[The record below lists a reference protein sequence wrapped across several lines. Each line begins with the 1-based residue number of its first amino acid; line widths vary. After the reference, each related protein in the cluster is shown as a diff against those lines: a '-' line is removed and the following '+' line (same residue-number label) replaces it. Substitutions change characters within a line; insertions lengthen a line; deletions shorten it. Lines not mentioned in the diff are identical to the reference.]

1 MIPGMNISKM
11 RTFSFLLISWLLVF
25 PTVIHAQL
33 LSWEYEDIFT
43 DVRMPAANPSMA
55 VDANQNV
62 HVSFW
67 NPEVDRL
74 EYAFLDRE
82 TGVWSFEVIAPMK
95 SAGYVSSLVLDEE
108 GGIHVAFLE
117 NISEVSYVGYA
128 NKISGE
134 WTVEEVLPEASF
146 GKYGLDLDFPIYAQP
161 TISLQLTEDNQPLII
176 AFDGTYTNLSS
187 CNHLGLDFLTY
198 RRNYQLDL
206 KPMIRDE
213 EGTWQIVDEWDLPYI
228 NGSICLTDGD
238 RFGEYAE
245 LLPPINGR
253 MYAIAP
259 SVHNHQLYLWRSA
272 QDDLMVWDSLVIED
286 VSRYETINPADFR
299 ETFDYLDVEI
309 GDSGLVHMA
318 YGVSDLFGF
327 NGSEPSSPATNV
339 NKRRYFYASF
349 HLDSLEVIGYT
360 PFYKDLLPVRDGIH
374 RKHFSLTTKGN
385 DSIWLAY
392 YQTQARQVLMDQSTD
407 GGQTWTTEEVLDVQA
422 GSPLELSLIGDT
434 LFLLTHDARSS
445 QLLWTKKAIS
455 ETEWTTSPVNTLEE
469 RAESFQSVV
478 NRRLQGDDIYAVYN
492 EENSQN
498 LLFASRMSGVW
509 EEEIIRENESPA
521 YIQTGLNHQGEL
533 LIAYFAE
540 EREELSIAYLED
552 DEWVFEVVDGQ
563 ALVRDLG
570 MVVMG
575 DSIHLTYYDLGEGA
589 LTYARGEIGE
599 NDWDISILDESS
611 PIIGTGI
618 SMRVDEGG
626 GIHLSYIDV
635 ANNFLKY
642 AYRNPE
648 GSWSFTPVTRADDVD
663 ISQTYLAVDSTAS
676 PVILGGD
683 GLQTSIFLFQPS
695 ADTFSSETV
704 ISGIPNFQGG
714 PLDIIIDPKNR
725 PWVLY
730 NFSDIST
737 GLRLLRRGPDGMWNP
752 VSVLNNQGQIGN
764 VFDFHLVEEDFYII
778 GKKNKADDEGIAL
791 LFATEGV
798 TTDLSP
804 ELRAE
809 GINVF
814 PNPADQL
821 VNVSWETAFTEETEL
836 GILDIQGRNVIQ
848 PILLSPG
855 TLSQSIDVTALPEGI
870 YLISIRTSESIL
882 TKKLLINP

>member
-1 MIPGMNISKM
+1 MN
-11 RTFSFLLISWLLVF
+11 
-25 PTVIHAQL
+25 AQL

-43 DVRMPAANPSMA
+43 DTRMPAANPSMA
-55 VDANQNV
+55 VDADQNV
-62 HVSFW
+62 HLSFW

-95 SAGYVSSLVLDEE
+95 SAGYVSSLVLDDE

-128 NKISGE
+128 NKLSGE
-134 WTVEEVLPEASF
+134 WTVEEVLPEISF

-206 KPMIRDE
+206 KPMIRDGG
-213 EGTWQIVDEWDLPYI
+213 GTWQILDEWNLPYI

-245 LLPPINGR
+245 LLPPIGGR

-259 SVHNHQLYLWRSA
+259 SVHNHQLYLLRSA
-272 QDDLMVWDSLVIED
+272 PDDLSVWDSLVIED
-286 VSRYETINPADFR
+286 VSRYETINPQDFR
-299 ETFDYLDVEI
+299 ETFDYLDVEM

-327 NGSEPSSPATNV
+327 NGPEPSSPATSV

-349 HLDSLEVIGYT
+349 HPDSLEVSGYT
-360 PFYKDLLPVRDGIH
+360 PFYRDLLPVRDGVH

-392 YQTQARQVLMDQSTD
+392 YQTQSRQVLMDQSTD
-407 GGQTWTTEEVLDVQA
+407 GGLTWTTEEVLDVQA

-434 LFLLTHDARSS
+434 LFLLAHDRRKN
-445 QLLWTKKAIS
+445 QLYWSKKEIG
-455 ETEWTTSPVNTLEE
+455 ETEWITTTVNTLEE
-469 RAESFQSVV
+469 RAKSFQSVV
-478 NRRLQGDDIYAVYN
+478 NRKPQSDDIYAVYN

-498 LLFASRMSGVW
+498 LLFASRVSGIW
-509 EEEIIRENESPA
+509 EEEIIRENESPT
-521 YIQTGLNHQGEL
+521 YIQTGLNQEEEL
-533 LIAYFAE
+533 VIAYLAE
-540 EREELSIAYLED
+540 KREELTVAFQEN
-552 DEWVFEVVDGQ
+552 DEWVFQVVNGQ
-563 ALVRDLG
+563 AFVRDLG
-570 MVVMG
+570 IVVIG
-575 DSIHLTYYDLGEGA
+575 DSIHLSYYDLGEGA
-589 LTYARGEIGE
+589 LTYARGELGI

-618 SMRVDEGG
+618 SMNKDSDG
-626 GIHLSYIDV
+626 GIHLSYVDV

-642 AYRNPE
+642 AYRNPQ
-648 GSWSFTPVTRADDVD
+648 GSWSFTPVTQADDFD

-676 PVILGGD
+676 PVIVGGD
-683 GLQTSIFLFQPS
+683 GLLTSIFLFQPS
-695 ADTFSSETV
+695 ADTFSTEIV

-714 PLDIIIDPKNR
+714 PLEIIIDPKNR
-725 PWVLY
+725 PWILY

-737 GLRLLRRGPDGMWNP
+737 GLRLLRRGPDGIWNP

-778 GKKNKADDEGIAL
+778 GRKNKADDEGIAL

-798 TTDLSP
+798 TTDISPDLST
-804 ELRAE
+804 E
-809 GINVF
+809 GITVF
-814 PNPADQL
+814 PNPADQQ
-821 VNVSWETAFTEETEL
+821 VSVTWEVALTEETEL
-836 GILDIQGRNVIQ
+836 SILDMQGRNVIQ

-855 TLSQSIDVTALPEGI
+855 TLSQSIDVTSVPMGI
-870 YLISIRTSESIL
+870 YLISIRSSESIL

>member
-11 RTFSFLLISWLLVF
+11 RSFSFLLIHWLLVF
-25 PTVIHAQL
+25 PTVMNAQL

-74 EYAFLDRE
+74 EYAFLDKE
-82 TGVWSFEVIAPMK
+82 TGAWSFEVIAPMK
-95 SAGYVSSLVLDEE
+95 SAGYVSSLVLDDE

-128 NKISGE
+128 NKVSGE
-134 WTVEEVLPEASF
+134 WTVEEVLPEISF

-198 RRNYQLDL
+198 RRNYQMDL
-206 KPMIRDE
+206 KPMIRE
-213 EGTWQIVDEWDLPYI
+213 EDGTWQILDEWDLPYI
-228 NGSICLTDGD
+228 NGSTCLTDGD

-245 LLPPINGR
+245 LLPPMDGR
-253 MYAIAP
+253 MYAITP
-259 SVHNHQLYLWRSA
+259 SVHNHQLYLMRSA
-272 QDDLMVWDSLVIED
+272 PDEISEWDSVVIDD

-299 ETFDYLDVEI
+299 ETFDYLDVEM

-327 NGSEPSSPATNV
+327 NVSEPSSPAASV
-339 NKRRYFYASF
+339 NKRRYFYTCF
-349 HLDSLEVIGYT
+349 HPDSLDVSGYT
-360 PFYKDLLPVRDGIH
+360 PFYKDLLAVKDGIH
-374 RKHFSLTTKGN
+374 RKHFSLTTRGN
-385 DSIWLAY
+385 DSIWIAY

-407 GGQTWTTEEVLDVQA
+407 GGLTWTTEEVLDIQV

-434 LFLLTHDARSS
+434 LFLLVHDGRNS
-445 QLLWTKKAIS
+445 QLLWNKKHINAID
-455 ETEWTTSPVNTLEE
+455 WITTRVNTLEE
-469 RAESFQSVV
+469 RAGSFQSVV
-478 NRRLQGDDIYAVYN
+478 NRRPQGDDIYAVYN

-498 LLFASRMSGVW
+498 LLFASRVSGVW
-509 EEEIIRENESPA
+509 EEAIIQENESPA
-521 YIQTGLNHQGEL
+521 YIQTGLNQEGKL
-533 LIAYFAE
+533 LIAYLAE
-540 EREELSIAYLED
+540 EREELTVAFRESG
-552 DEWVFEVVDGQ
+552 EWVFQVVGGQ
-563 ALVRDLG
+563 ALVRDLS
-570 MVVMG
+570 MVVIR

-589 LTYARGEIGE
+589 LTYARGEIGTG
-599 NDWDISILDESS
+599 DWDISILDESS

-618 SMRVDEGG
+618 SMKADEGG
-626 GIHLSYIDV
+626 GIHLSYVDV

-642 AYRNPE
+642 AYRNPQ
-648 GSWSFTPVTRADDVD
+648 GSWSFTPVTQADDVD

-676 PVILGGD
+676 PVIVGGD
-683 GLQTSIFLFQPS
+683 GLLTSIFLFQPS
-695 ADTFSSETV
+695 ADTFSLEEV

-737 GLRLLRRGPDGMWNP
+737 GLRLLRRGPDGVWKP

-764 VFDFHLVEEDFYII
+764 VFDFYLVEEDFYII

-791 LFATEGV
+791 LFATGGV
-798 TTDLSP
+798 TTDISP
-804 ELRAE
+804 ELSAE
-809 GINVF
+809 GITIF
-814 PNPADQL
+814 PNPADQR
-821 VNVSWETAFTEETEL
+821 VSVSLDNALSREAEL
-836 GILDIQGRNVIQ
+836 SILDMQGRNVIQ